1 MSRVTRFAA
10 RDPGPAARVA
20 GFVAHC
26 RENGLR
32 LGVSET
38 ETALRALAAVEAADP
53 AQARAALK
61 AVCTGCADEARR
73 FDALFDAYWRNG
85 GRVVARAAPAL
96 RSPSP
101 APSPAMRSSARSE
114 EMQAEGT
121 GRQDA
126 PDPGGEGAAEADG
139 EGRLIAAR
147 AENLAATDLRALV
160 DRADI
165 AEAERVAE
173 RLGRAIRDRRSRR
186 RRAAKRGP
194 ELDFRRLV
202 RRSLATG
209 GEPIRLPRKARPDRP
224 VRFVALAD
232 VSGSMTVYA
241 RPFLAFLAGL
251 MRHDPAAD
259 AYLFHTR
266 LVRITEALRDA
277 EPLRALNRLSLLAE
291 GFGGGSHI
299 GACLERFAR
308 GYAPAFVDGR
318 TVVFILSDG
327 YDSAGSDAIGPAL
340 ARLKRRGCRVIWLNP
355 LKGWADHPA
364 IAAGMA
370 QARPH
375 LDAVFAV
382 NTLAGLAA
390 LEGELSA

>member
-1 MSRVTRFAA
+1 MSRVTRFAG

-20 GFVAHC
+20 GFLAHC

-38 ETALRALAAVEAADP
+38 ETAMRALTCVESADP

-73 FDALFDAYWRNG
+73 FDALFDAYWMNG
-85 GRVVARAAPAL
+85 GRVVTRATPTARTPTK
-96 RSPSP
+96 
-101 APSPAMRSSARSE
+101 AMRSTAEARGP
-114 EMQAEGT
+114 QAEGA
-121 GRQDA
+121 GRQDS
-126 PDPGGEGAAEADG
+126 PDTDGEGEAEGGG
-139 EGRLIAAR
+139 EGRLLAVRGESLAR
-147 AENLAATDLRALV
+147 RDLRELV
-160 DRADI
+160 SRDDI

-173 RLGRAIRDRRSRR
+173 RLGRALRDRRSRR
-186 RRAAKRGP
+186 RRAAKRGA
-194 ELDFRRLV
+194 EIDFRRLV
-202 RRSLATG
+202 RRSLASG
-209 GEPIRLPRKARPDRP
+209 GEPIHLPRKARPDRP
-224 VRFVALAD
+224 VRIAALTD
-232 VSGSMTVYA
+232 VSGSMNVYA

-251 MRHDPAAD
+251 VRGDPAAD

-266 LVRITEALRDA
+266 LVRITEALRD
-277 EPLRALNRLSLLAE
+277 PDRLRALNRMSLLAE
-291 GFGGGSHI
+291 GFGGGSRI

-327 YDSAGSDAIGPAL
+327 YDSEGTGAIGPAL
-340 ARLKRRGCRVIWLNP
+340 ARLRRRGCRIVWVNP
-355 LKGWADHPA
+355 LKGWADHGA

-370 QARPH
+370 EARPH
-375 LDAVFAV
+375 LDAVHAV

-390 LEGELSA
+390 LEGELARL

>member
-1 MSRVTRFAA
+1 MSRVTRFAG

-20 GFVAHC
+20 GFLGHC

-38 ETALRALAAVEAADP
+38 ETALRALASVEAADP

-61 AVCTGCADEARR
+61 AVCCGSADEARR
-73 FDALFDAYWRNG
+73 FDALFDAWWMNG
-85 GRVVARAAPAL
+85 GRVVTRATPAARTPTK
-96 RSPSP
+96 
-101 APSPAMRSSARSE
+101 AMRSTAEAKGPR
-114 EMQAEGT
+114 AEGA
-121 GRQDA
+121 GRQDS
-126 PDPGGEGAAEADG
+126 PDAESEGDAQGDG
-139 EGRLIAAR
+139 EGRLLAVR
-147 AENLAATDLRALV
+147 AESLARRDLREMV
-160 DRADI
+160 SRADI

-186 RRAAKRGP
+186 RRAAKRGVQI
-194 ELDFRRLV
+194 DFRRLV

-209 GEPIRLPRKARPDRP
+209 GEPVHLPRKARPDRP

-251 MRHDPAAD
+251 MRHDAASD

-266 LVRITEALRDA
+266 LVRITEALRDPDA
-277 EPLRALNRLSLLAE
+277 LRAVNRMSLLAE
-291 GFGGGSHI
+291 GFGGGSRI
-299 GACLERFAR
+299 GGCLERFAR
-308 GYAPAFVDGR
+308 RYAPAFVDGR

-327 YDSAGSDAIGPAL
+327 YDSDGKGAIGPAL
-340 ARLKRRGCRVIWLNP
+340 ARLGRRGCRIVWLNP
-355 LKGWADHPA
+355 LKGWADHGA

-370 QARPH
+370 EARPH
-375 LDAVFAV
+375 LDAVHAV

-390 LEGELSA
+390 LEGELDRL

>member
-10 RDPGPAARVA
+10 RDPGPTARVA

-96 RSPSP
+96 RPP
-101 APSPAMRSSARSE
+101 GPAMRGTARSE
-114 EMQAEGT
+114 GMQAEGT
-121 GRQDA
+121 GGQDT
-126 PDPGGEGAAEADG
+126 PDPDGEGAAEADG

-147 AENLAATDLRALV
+147 AENLMAKDLRELV

-266 LVRITEALRDA
+266 LVRITEALRDP

-327 YDSAGSDAIGPAL
+327 YDSEGSSAIAPAL
-340 ARLKRRGCRVIWLNP
+340 ARLKRRGCRGIWLNP
-355 LKGWADHPA
+355 LMGWADHPA